1 MAPERT
7 LRLGIFRPPA
17 RAEDERGV
25 CPRLRQVEIGDLVTY
40 QNRAYV
46 LRGLEPMSV
55 PDRRAELEDPETGE
69 IVMAPL
75 ADVSPQ
81 DR

>member
-1 MAPERT
+1 MS
-7 LRLGIFRPPA
+7 RPLV
-17 RAEDERGV
+17 RADVRRGV
-25 CPRLRQVEIGDLVTY
+25 RPRLRQVEIGDLVTY
-40 QNRAYV
+40 QDRAYV

-75 ADVSPQ
+75 AEVSPQ
-81 DR
+81 DP